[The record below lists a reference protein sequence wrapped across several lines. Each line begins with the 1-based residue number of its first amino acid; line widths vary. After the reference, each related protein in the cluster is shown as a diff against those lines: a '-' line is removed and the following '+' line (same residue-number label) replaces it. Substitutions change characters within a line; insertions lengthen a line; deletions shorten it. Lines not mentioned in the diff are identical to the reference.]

1 MREKEEERG
10 ATRCESESVS
20 MFYSCR
26 AFPVSGNNGGHGSP
40 LPALLGLS
48 RSLLKIERDKER
60 AVSGEISL
68 SLSLSR
74 VQPRKIPLLRFHPV
88 TAGCNSRDEGDF
100 AGSCGS
106 LMRFRGAAED
116 PSSPAA
122 YRDRHL
128 ELEPIESPFGSG
140 SVPRAAQTFGL

>member
-68 SLSLSR
+68 SLSLS
-74 VQPRKIPLLRFHPV
+74 L
-88 TAGCNSRDEGDF
+88 
-100 AGSCGS
+100 S
-106 LMRFRGAAED
+106 LFLACSPEKFR
-116 PSSPAA
+116 SSGFI
-122 YRDRHL
+122 R
-128 ELEPIESPFGSG
+128 
-140 SVPRAAQTFGL
+140 